1 MLKINVIG
9 NLTSDFELRT
19 KPNEELPYAIMRI
32 ASDRRYRDKDGN
44 KLTDFV
50 SIKVRGQLAERC
62 VASLGK
68 GARIAAMGDFETI
81 STPDENGVLRQT
93 GFLIKANDVEFLSPK
108 KSQEDADF
116 KAFLSSLD
124 EDAGESEAA
133 PAAPDAPAENGSAE

>member
-1 MLKINVIG
+1 
-9 NLTSDFELRT
+9 
-19 KPNEELPYAIMRI
+19 
-32 ASDRRYRDKDGN
+32 
-44 KLTDFV
+44 
-50 SIKVRGQLAERC
+50 
-62 VASLGK
+62 
-68 GARIAAMGDFETI
+68 MGDFETI

-124 EDAGESEAA
+124 EDAGEGETA